1 MLPKLLSW
9 LSLATSMLFVVLM
22 LVVLFAGPSLGS
34 AATSVVGPVAIG
46 SLVLSMLLAVAVL
59 ILGGLR

>member
-22 LVVLFAGPSLGS
+22 LAVLFAGPSLGS

-46 SLVLSMLLAVAVL
+46 SLVLSMLLAMTVL
-59 ILGGLR
+59 ILGSLR

>member
-9 LSLATSMLFVVLM
+9 LSLATAMLFVVLM
-22 LVVLFAGPSLGS
+22 LAVLFAAPALGS
-34 AATSVVGPVAIG
+34 AATSIVGPVAIG
-46 SLVLSMLLAVAVL
+46 SLVLSMLLAVTVL